1 MPTPQFKSR
10 YDIIGAAAVAKAKND
25 KAAARA
31 VMDIVQLDK
40 EKYRLGHT
48 LVFFGAGIGAGW
60 RSSARIRSA
69 PSLPGYRL
77 APVGR
82 LPRCSSG
89 SSRTRSSPST
99 PAIKRSGR
107 TRWPTSSTP
116 SSPSTKKE
124 FDDTLERV
132 KGKKDVK
139 PGLEQQFAKNNSAVS
154 ILEAEIGT
162 LRTFE
167 QDHADRDDQ
176 IRTLK
181 EEIAHQGE
189 MIVKPGKEKQYTADS
204 KQKTEEDIQSTEDK
218 ANHLSRVKGK
228 VEQALDEAE
237 DALEDA
243 QEED

>member
-1 MPTPQFKSR
+1 MPDSPTSLPTPQFKSR

-77 APVGR
+77 APVER

-116 SSPSTKKE
+116 SSPSTKKKE

-181 EEIAHQGE
+181 RRS
-189 MIVKPGKEKQYTADS
+189 PTREK
-204 KQKTEEDIQSTEDK
+204 
-218 ANHLSRVKGK
+218 
-228 VEQALDEAE
+228 
-237 DALEDA
+237 
-243 QEED
+243 